1 MEQVEQKINWFPG
14 HMKKA
19 TDQIKKILK
28 TVDVVIEV
36 VDARAVN
43 LTSNWQLQALV
54 NSKPILQIALKNDLA
69 KPEEVTAKTNF
80 VYANKFDRQL
90 VKKVLQKLEIITAAK
105 TANFQRKG
113 LMSIH
118 YQVMVIGLPNV
129 GKSTLINCLINK
141 KQIRVENRPGVT
153 KNVTRVKLNEKF
165 SLLDTPGILFK
176 RIDDF
181 ATGAKLVLMG
191 IIKPE
196 VTPFHAVMTFA
207 YNYFKVNY
215 LALLNHAYQVNGNDD
230 YEIFL
235 TKIAAKRKFM
245 LKHDIYD
252 LQRAEQS
259 FYHDVVNGKL
269 GKISFE
275 HES

>member
-1 MEQVEQKINWFPG
+1 MEQAEQKINWFPG

-28 TVDVVIEV
+28 SVDVVIEV
-36 VDARAVN
+36 VDARAVH

-54 NSKPILQIALKNDLA
+54 NNKPILQIALKNDLA
-69 KPEEVTAKTNF
+69 KPEAVSAKTNF
-80 VYANKFDRQL
+80 VYANKFDHQL
-90 VKKVLQKLEIITAAK
+90 AKKVLQKLEIITARK

-113 LMSIH
+113 LMLIH

-153 KNVTRVKLNEKF
+153 KNVTRIKLNEKF

-196 VTPFHAVMTFA
+196 VMPFHAVMTFA

-235 TKIAAKRKFM
+235 TKIAMKRKFM